1 MAGRHG
7 RAAVLV
13 IRSRACSRR
22 LAEPRAEEW
31 LLIEWP
37 AGENAPTKYWLS
49 TLPEDISFRR
59 LVDFAKLRW
68 RMERDYQE
76 LKREVGLGHF
86 EGRGWRGFH
95 HHATLC
101 NAAYGFLISERE
113 TISPSGPRCAGP
125 FPPSALPNGYR
136 LRGSAPTSRTT
147 HSKLDRNSA
156 SPTDRRS
163 RQQITA
169 MSMLRSSNRK
179 TDAPANFVMQ

>member
-7 RAAVLV
+7 RAAVLAV
-13 IRSRACSRR
+13 RSRACSRR

-49 TLPEDISFRR
+49 TLPEDMSFRR
-59 LVDFAKLRW
+59 LVDFAELRW
-68 RMERDYQE
+68 RIERDYQE
-76 LKREVGLGHF
+76 LKQ
-86 EGRGWRGFH
+86 EGSAILKGEDG
-95 HHATLC
+95 
-101 NAAYGFLISERE
+101 AASTTTPRSDERE
-113 TISPSGPRCAGP
+113 TIDLVAPGRSRHLCYPTVTDSEV
-125 FPPSALPNGYR
+125 
-136 LRGSAPTSRTT
+136 SAPTSRTT

>member
-1 MAGRHG
+1 MIVNQFPANERSVNRYWRVAFPARLAHDRMAGRHG
-7 RAAVLV
+7 RAAVLAV
-13 IRSRACSRR
+13 RSRACSRR

-76 LKREVGLGHF
+76 LKQEVGLGHF

-95 HHATLC
+95 HHATL
-101 NAAYGFLISERE
+101 
-113 TISPSGPRCAGP
+113 
-125 FPPSALPNGYR
+125 
-136 LRGSAPTSRTT
+136 
-147 HSKLDRNSA
+147 
-156 SPTDRRS
+156 
-163 RQQITA
+163 
-169 MSMLRSSNRK
+169 
-179 TDAPANFVMQ
+179 